1 MRENKEII
9 KKFKQLIFE
18 IKKHNEYYFNNDSPK
33 ISDRDYD
40 LLKKNIIKLEKKYP
54 YLKKIETI
62 DNLIGSTPK
71 NEFKKFKGCFC
82 WMCS

>member
-1 MRENKEII
+1 MKEKKEII

-40 LLKKNIIKLEKKYP
+40 LLKKNIH
-54 YLKKIETI
+54 
-62 DNLIGSTPK
+62 
-71 NEFKKFKGCFC
+71 F
-82 WMCS
+82 